1 MQDEKNF
8 YIGVYAMLDLK
19 VGESCKISLYDKIQR
34 KTKKE
39 MIKLL
44 EDYGFVRAMHSYSGK
59 DDYWTVPALLDY
71 RAPIEIGTKYIYIS
85 RDISIFPNKILDEE
99 NPKYGQVTIATET
112 NNWKPNQWDLYWP
125 SNEKREFKAVD
136 EDFLCGYAKRLNRFK
151 KELDLTLLS
160 LNAEAENENG

>member
-1 MQDEKNF
+1 
-8 YIGVYAMLDLK
+8 MLDLK
-19 VGESCKISLYDKIQR
+19 LGEWCKISLLDKIQR

-44 EDYGFVRAMHSYSGK
+44 EDCGFVRAMHYYGK

-71 RAPIEIGTKYIYIS
+71 RAPISIGTKYIYIAH
-85 RDISIFPNKILDEE
+85 DFKVLPNRIDDKE
-99 NPKYGQVTIATET
+99 NPNYGHVTIANER
-112 NNWKPNQWDLYWP
+112 NNWKTDAWDISWC
-125 SNEKREFKAVD
+125 SNEKREFKVVD

-160 LNAEAENENG
+160 LNAEVENEN

>member
-1 MQDEKNF
+1 
-8 YIGVYAMLDLK
+8 MLDLK
-19 VGESCKISLYDKIQR
+19 LGEWCRIPLLDKIQR

-44 EDYGFVRAMHSYSGK
+44 EDCGFVRAIHYYGK

-71 RAPIEIGTKYIYIS
+71 RAPISIGTKYIYIAH
-85 RDISIFPNKILDEE
+85 DFEVLPNRIDDKE
-99 NPKYGQVTIATET
+99 NPNYGQVTIAKER
-112 NNWKPNQWDLYWP
+112 NNWKTDAWDISWC
-125 SNEKREFKAVD
+125 SNEKREFKVID

-160 LNAEAENENG
+160 LNAEVENENG

>member
-1 MQDEKNF
+1 
-8 YIGVYAMLDLK
+8 MLDLK
-19 VGESCKISLYDKIQR
+19 VGEYCRFPLYNQIQR

-44 EDYGFVRAMHSYSGK
+44 EDCGFVRALHYYGK

-71 RAPIEIGTKYIYIS
+71 RAPISIGTKYIYIAH
-85 RDISIFPNKILDEE
+85 DFKVLPNRIDDKE
-99 NPKYGQVTIATET
+99 NPNYGQVTIANER
-112 NNWKPNQWDLYWP
+112 NNWKTDAWDISWC
-125 SNEKREFKAVD
+125 SNEKREFKVVD

-160 LNAEAENENG
+160 LNAEVENEN

>member
-1 MQDEKNF
+1 
-8 YIGVYAMLDLK
+8 MLDLK
-19 VGESCKISLYDKIQR
+19 LGEWCKIPLLDKIQR

-44 EDYGFVRAMHSYSGK
+44 EDCGFVRAIHYYGK

-71 RAPIEIGTKYIYIS
+71 RAPISIGTKYIYIAH
-85 RDISIFPNKILDEE
+85 DFEVLPNRIDDKE
-99 NPKYGQVTIATET
+99 NPNYGQVTIAKER
-112 NNWKPNQWDLYWP
+112 NNWKTDAWDISWC
-125 SNEKREFKAVD
+125 SNEKREFKVID

-160 LNAEAENENG
+160 LNAEVENENG

>member
-1 MQDEKNF
+1 
-8 YIGVYAMLDLK
+8 MLDLK
-19 VGESCKISLYDKIQR
+19 IGECCKIPLYDNIKR

-44 EDYGFVRAMHSYSGK
+44 EDCGFVRAMYSYGGK
-59 DDYWTVPALLDY
+59 DDHWTVPALLDY
-71 RAPIEIGTKYIYIS
+71 RAPIEIGTKYIYIG
-85 RDISIFPNKILDEE
+85 RDLNIFPNKIMDKN
-99 NPKYGQVTIATET
+99 NPKYGQVTIATER
-112 NNWKPNQWDLYWP
+112 NNWKPNQWDLYWS

-160 LNAEAENENG
+160 LNAEVENENG